1 MSMKENRIWFTAAA
15 FVSILAIGLGW
26 LIGIAPVLATSSAA
40 RQNLSNV
47 EIQNRLNGLLLERL
61 RRDYEGIDEL
71 RVKRASLRESVP
83 DSSKIST
90 FVKELNL
97 LAGSTQ
103 VLVKTIVV
111 NDAKPYTP
119 ISVGMESDGKAGE
132 GSSLTNPQI
141 TTANFIVLPIQFS
154 LIGRY
159 SKVLNF
165 IQQVQNGQ
173 RLFLISNL
181 TSHKSTGP
189 GNASAVPSKADA
201 NTTGRASE
209 IVEATV
215 GGFIYV
221 LIASG
226 KR

>member
-1 MSMKENRIWFTAAA
+1 MKENRIWFAAAA
-15 FVSILAIGLGW
+15 FLSILTIGLGW
-26 LIGIAPVLATSSAA
+26 LIGIAPVLATTSAA

-47 EIQNRLNGLLLERL
+47 EIQNRINGLLLERL
-61 RRDYEGIDEL
+61 RRDYQGIDEL
-71 RVKRASLRESVP
+71 KIKRASLRESVP
-83 DSSKIST
+83 ESSKIST

-111 NDAKPYTP
+111 NDAKAYTP
-119 ISVGMESDGKAGE
+119 ISAGIGSDGKVGE
-132 GSSLTNPQI
+132 GASLTSPQI

-154 LIGRY
+154 LIGQY

-165 IQQVQNGQ
+165 IQQVQIGK
-173 RLFLISNL
+173 RLFLISSL
-181 TSHKSTGP
+181 TGHRSTGP
-189 GNASAVPSKADA
+189 GGASATSAKA
-201 NTTGRASE
+201 GQL
-209 IVEATV
+209 VEATV

-221 LIASG
+221 LITPG